1 MLGSSAF
8 AEFPGK
14 SVPNRCQDYGCVL
27 CCPATPVKTSHCQSQ
42 GRKSANQHDRCKCC
56 EALAKPQLPPPP
68 PTEKQTSHHPTKNAT
83 FTWNPVILQLLQFL
97 FNLQLALQL
106 HLQGDRR
113 VHLHL
118 HPSVLG
124 HPCHQIWP
132 RERRLDTRN
141 TDIQYVYLCM
151 EVCTCMDWYTYM

>member
-56 EALAKPQLPPPP
+56 KALAKPQLPPPP
-68 PTEKQTSHHPTKNAT
+68 PTEKLLGTIGSEETSHHPTKNAT
-83 FTWNPVILQLLQFL
+83 FTWNPVILQLLQL
-97 FNLQLALQL
+97 LLQLMCHCKHSTCTSRATAASTSTST
-106 HLQGDRR
+106 
-113 VHLHL
+113 
-118 HPSVLG
+118 PASSVILATRSGLAKEGWILG
-124 HPCHQIWP
+124 I
-132 RERRLDTRN
+132 RT
-141 TDIQYVYLCM
+141 
-151 EVCTCMDWYTYM
+151 